1 MTRAS
6 VYRLGKVSL
15 DDVYQIIEKYHPAP
29 AAPMAESRENYVFI
43 IDEINRGNISKI
55 FGELITLVEPA
66 KRWGRPE
73 GMKVMLPYSQK
84 AFGVPENVYLI
95 GTMNTADRSIA
106 AIDTAL
112 RRRFFFREMLP
123 NPDVLSDIFV
133 EDLSVAEM
141 LDRMNRRIAVLYDRE
156 HTIGHAYFM
165 PLKKNPTIEV
175 LAGIFA
181 DSILPL
187 LQEYFYEDYEKIRL
201 VLGDN
206 RKTDAE
212 EQFITV
218 KPNDYGELFGDTEVG
233 LDDGCSYEV
242 NDSAFSNIEAYR
254 SI

>member
-112 RRRFFFREMLP
+112 RRRFFSVRCCLIRMSCP
-123 NPDVLSDIFV
+123 IF
-133 EDLSVAEM
+133 L
-141 LDRMNRRIAVLYDRE
+141 
-156 HTIGHAYFM
+156 
-165 PLKKNPTIEV
+165 
-175 LAGIFA
+175 
-181 DSILPL
+181 
-187 LQEYFYEDYEKIRL
+187 
-201 VLGDN
+201 
-206 RKTDAE
+206 
-212 EQFITV
+212 
-218 KPNDYGELFGDTEVG
+218 
-233 LDDGCSYEV
+233 
-242 NDSAFSNIEAYR
+242 
-254 SI
+254 

>member
-1 MTRAS
+1 
-6 VYRLGKVSL
+6 
-15 DDVYQIIEKYHPAP
+15 
-29 AAPMAESRENYVFI
+29 
-43 IDEINRGNISKI
+43 
-55 FGELITLVEPA
+55 
-66 KRWGRPE
+66 
-73 GMKVMLPYSQK
+73 
-84 AFGVPENVYLI
+84 
-95 GTMNTADRSIA
+95 
-106 AIDTAL
+106 
-112 RRRFFFREMLP
+112 MLP

-218 KPNDYGELFGDTEVG
+218 KLRGTV
-233 LDDGCSYEV
+233 
-242 NDSAFSNIEAYR
+242 R
-254 SI
+254 

>member
-1 MTRAS
+1 
-6 VYRLGKVSL
+6 
-15 DDVYQIIEKYHPAP
+15 
-29 AAPMAESRENYVFI
+29 
-43 IDEINRGNISKI
+43 
-55 FGELITLVEPA
+55 
-66 KRWGRPE
+66 
-73 GMKVMLPYSQK
+73 
-84 AFGVPENVYLI
+84 
-95 GTMNTADRSIA
+95 MNTADRSIA